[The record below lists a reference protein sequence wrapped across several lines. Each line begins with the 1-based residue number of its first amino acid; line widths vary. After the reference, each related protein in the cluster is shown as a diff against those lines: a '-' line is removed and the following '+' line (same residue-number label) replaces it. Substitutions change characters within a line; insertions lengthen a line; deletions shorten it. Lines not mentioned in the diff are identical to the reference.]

1 MEEAIYDDFV
11 ERSVEA
17 AKARRVGDPFDSKT
31 EQGPQIDEEQ
41 FTKILGLIDSGKKEG
56 AKLLIGGARHGDRG
70 YFIQPTIFA
79 DVKDNMRIAQE
90 EIFGPVKQI
99 FKFKT
104 TEELIERANKT
115 IYGLAAAVFTKD
127 LERALYV
134 SSAIRAG
141 TVW

>member
-1 MEEAIYDDFV
+1 VEEAIYDDFV